1 MNAQINKLLTEIGI
15 GRISPSAYDTA
26 WIARLQS
33 QMPEQSSAAL
43 DWLRANQLPDGSW
56 GASEFFYYHD
66 RLICTLSA
74 TAALQQAGKNGD
86 SIRVTKALDFLAK
99 HGKDIDLN
107 PVGATIAFEMI
118 APTLVQEI
126 KINGTNGNGRNP
138 VSIANGSEAK
148 TKARQ
153 KKLAAIPS
161 GMISRHT
168 TMAHSAEMA
177 GNDEMHI
184 IDWARLAEENGSVGF
199 SPAATSYYILS
210 GQAEYERAKE
220 HLLDVFQEGNSPTV
234 STVDLFETVWSLW
247 NLQIADPSLLDFN
260 QVNKHLDFIADS
272 WVPGRGISHAS
283 GYTPKDG
290 DDSSLAYDV
299 LVRGGR
305 TPDIDA
311 ILAYEEEDVFRCFQ
325 YESDPSV
332 STNIHVLGALRQA
345 GFDWD
350 HPSTQKTLRY
360 LKTKQSVDGWWLD
373 KWHTSP
379 YYPTAHFVISA
390 AGYCA
395 EDMVSKA
402 VSWIAHTQNE
412 DGSWGYVIPSAEE
425 TAYSLQALAQYKRI
439 GYSVNS
445 NILKRGKS
453 WLIDH
458 QDEVHTPL
466 WVGKCLY
473 SATQV
478 VTSAILSALIM
489 VDES

>member
-33 QMPEQSSAAL
+33 QMPELADAAL
-43 DWLRANQLPDGSW
+43 EWLRANQLPDGSW
-56 GASEFFYYHD
+56 GVSEFFHYHD

-86 SIRVTKALDFLAK
+86 SARITRALDFLAK

-126 KINGTNGNGRNP
+126 KVNCTNGNGNHLI
-138 VSIANGSEAK
+138 SIASGSETK

-161 GMISRHT
+161 GMISRYT

-177 GNDEMHI
+177 GNDEIHI
-184 IDWARLAEENGSVGF
+184 IDWSRLAEENGSVGF

-210 GQAEYERAKE
+210 GQGEEQKAKE
-220 HLLDVFQEGNSPTV
+220 HLLDVFQDGNSPTV
-234 STVDLFETVWSLW
+234 SSIDLFEIIWSLW
-247 NLQIADPSLLDFN
+247 NLQIANLSFLDFN
-260 QVNKHLDFIADS
+260 QVNKHLDFIEAS
-272 WVPGRGISHAS
+272 WVFGLGTAFAF

-290 DDSSLAYDV
+290 DETSMACEV

-305 TPDIDA
+305 EPDLSA
-311 ILAYEEEDVFRCFQ
+311 VLYYEDEDFFRC
-325 YESDPSV
+325 YPNESDPSL
-332 STNIHVLGALRQA
+332 STNVHVLGALHQA
-345 GFDWD
+345 GFESD
-350 HPSTQKTLRY
+350 HPSVQKTLRY
-360 LKTKQSVDGWWLD
+360 LKVKQSADGWWLD

-379 YYPTAHFVISA
+379 YYPTAHFVIA
-390 AGYCA
+390 AAEYCA
-395 EDMVSKA
+395 EEMVAKA
-402 VSWIAHTQNE
+402 VSWMVRTQNE
-412 DGSWGYVIPSAEE
+412 DGSWGHTIATAEE
-425 TAYSLQALAQYKRI
+425 TAYSLQALAHYKRM
-439 GYSVNS
+439 GYSVN
-445 NILKRGKS
+445 NDILRRGKS
-453 WLIDH
+453 WLMDH
-458 QDEVHTPL
+458 QEEIHTPL

-473 SATQV
+473 SPIRV
-478 VTSAILSALIM
+478 VASTILSALVM
-489 VDES
+489 VDDC